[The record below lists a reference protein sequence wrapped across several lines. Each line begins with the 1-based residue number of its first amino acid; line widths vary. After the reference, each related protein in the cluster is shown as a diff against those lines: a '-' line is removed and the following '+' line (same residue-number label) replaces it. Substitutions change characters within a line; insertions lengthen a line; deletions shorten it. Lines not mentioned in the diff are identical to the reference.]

1 MEQISEESA
10 EQYTR
15 VCAIDIGKAGLV
27 ACVRVPHE
35 TNPARRVQEVR
46 EYATVTPALLQL
58 ADWLRCQQVQVAA
71 VEATSSY
78 WKPVF
83 YLLEAEGF
91 QCWLLNARHVKSVP
105 GRPKT
110 DKLDA
115 VWLAKVVERGMCRP
129 SFVPPKPIRQ
139 LRDLTRY
146 RRTLIREQTR
156 EKQRLEKIL
165 EDAQIKLSAT
175 VSDIFG
181 VSGRQ
186 MIQAMIAGQRDP
198 TVLAQMARGPM
209 RAKISKLQ
217 EALTGH
223 FEDHHGFICQLMLE
237 RIDQLTTKI
246 DQLSRRIDLV
256 IAPFAHQVTQLDE
269 VSGIGQVAAQ
279 ELIAELG
286 VDMTVFPSAA
296 HLVSWAKFA
305 PQARQS
311 AGKTKSASTGQ
322 GNPWL
327 GGTLGEIVAAASRT
341 NTFLAERYRRLIKHR
356 GKGRAIVAIGN
367 SVLTIVWHLLSD
379 PEARYHDLGPD
390 FYESR
395 VNQQRHQRHL
405 IHQLERLT
413 GHKVILQPRPE
424 QPAA

>member
-1 MEQISEESA
+1 
-10 EQYTR
+10 
-15 VCAIDIGKAGLV
+15 
-27 ACVRVPHE
+27 VPAQLGA
-35 TNPARRVQEVR
+35 TQTDPPTPGPDPLPA
-46 EYATVTPALLQL
+46 
-58 ADWLRCQQVQVAA
+58 
-71 VEATSSY
+71 
-78 WKPVF
+78 
-83 YLLEAEGF
+83 
-91 QCWLLNARHVKSVP
+91 H
-105 GRPKT
+105 
-110 DKLDA
+110 
-115 VWLAKVVERGMCRP
+115 
-129 SFVPPKPIRQ
+129 
-139 LRDLTRY
+139 
-146 RRTLIREQTR
+146 LIREQTR
-156 EKQRLEKIL
+156 ETQRLEKIL

-175 VSDIFG
+175 VSDVFG

-198 TVLAQMARGPM
+198 KVLAQLARGPM
-209 RAKISKLQ
+209 PAKISKLQ

-246 DQLSRRIDLV
+246 DQLSRKIDLV

-279 ELIAELG
+279 ELIAEIG

-311 AGKTKSASTGQ
+311 AGKAKSASTGQ

-341 NTFLAERYRRLIKHR
+341 NTFLAERYRRLINHR

-379 PEARYHDLGPD
+379 PAARYHDLGPD

-395 VNQQRHQRHL
+395 INQQRHQRHL

>member
-1 MEQISEESA
+1 
-10 EQYTR
+10 
-15 VCAIDIGKAGLV
+15 
-27 ACVRVPHE
+27 
-35 TNPARRVQEVR
+35 
-46 EYATVTPALLQL
+46 
-58 ADWLRCQQVQVAA
+58 
-71 VEATSSY
+71 
-78 WKPVF
+78 
-83 YLLEAEGF
+83 
-91 QCWLLNARHVKSVP
+91 
-105 GRPKT
+105 
-110 DKLDA
+110 
-115 VWLAKVVERGMCRP
+115 
-129 SFVPPKPIRQ
+129 
-139 LRDLTRY
+139 
-146 RRTLIREQTR
+146 
-156 EKQRLEKIL
+156 
-165 EDAQIKLSAT
+165 
-175 VSDIFG
+175 
-181 VSGRQ
+181 

-198 TVLAQMARGPM
+198 KVLAQMARGPM

-237 RIDQLTTKI
+237 RIDQLTIKI

-279 ELIAELG
+279 ELIAEIG

-311 AGKTKSASTGQ
+311 AGKAKSASTGQ

-341 NTFLAERYRRLIKHR
+341 NTFLAERYRRLINHR

-379 PEARYHDLGPD
+379 PAARYHDLGPD

-395 VNQQRHQRHL
+395 INQQRHQRHL

>member
-1 MEQISEESA
+1 VEETDEA
-10 EQYTR
+10 VELVER
-15 VCAIDIGKAGLV
+15 VAALDIGKATLT
-27 ACVRVPHE
+27 CCIRIPHE
-35 TNPARRVQEVR
+35 DNPARRRQEVN
-46 EYATVTPALLQL
+46 EYSTTTGSLLGL
-58 ADWLRCQQVQVAA
+58 ADRLRSHGVTLVAM
-71 VEATSSY
+71 EATSDY
-78 WKPVF
+78 WKPAF

-91 QCWLLNARHVKSVP
+91 ECWLLNAKHVKNVP

-175 VSDIFG
+175 VSDVFG

-198 TVLAQMARGPM
+198 KVLAQMARGPM

-237 RIDQLTTKI
+237 RIDELTTKI
-246 DQLSRRIDLV
+246 DELSRRIDLV
-256 IAPFAHQVTQLDE
+256 IAPLAHQVTQLDE

-311 AGKTKSASTGQ
+311 AGKAKSASTGQ

-395 VNQQRHQRHL
+395 VNQQRHQRNL

-413 GHKVILQPRPE
+413 GQKVILQPRPE

>member
-1 MEQISEESA
+1 
-10 EQYTR
+10 
-15 VCAIDIGKAGLV
+15 
-27 ACVRVPHE
+27 
-35 TNPARRVQEVR
+35 
-46 EYATVTPALLQL
+46 
-58 ADWLRCQQVQVAA
+58 
-71 VEATSSY
+71 
-78 WKPVF
+78 
-83 YLLEAEGF
+83 
-91 QCWLLNARHVKSVP
+91 
-105 GRPKT
+105 
-110 DKLDA
+110 
-115 VWLAKVVERGMCRP
+115 
-129 SFVPPKPIRQ
+129 VPPKPIRQ

-156 EKQRLEKIL
+156 EQQRLEKLL

-175 VSDIFG
+175 VSDVFG

-186 MIQAMIAGQRDP
+186 MLQAMIAGQRDP
-198 TVLAQMARGPM
+198 KVLAQMARGPM

-237 RIDQLTTKI
+237 RIDQLTIKI
-246 DQLSRRIDLV
+246 DELSRRIDLV
-256 IAPFAHQVTQLDE
+256 IAPFAHQVAQLDE

-296 HLVSWAKFA
+296 QLVSWAKFA

-311 AGKTKSASTGQ
+311 AGKIKSASTGQ

-341 NTFLAERYRRLIKHR
+341 DTFLAERYRRLIKHR
-356 GKGRAIVAIGN
+356 GKGRAIVAVGN

-379 PEARYHDLGPD
+379 PQARYHDLGPD

-395 VNQQRHQRHL
+395 INQQRHQRNL

-413 GHKVILQPRPE
+413 GQKLILQPRPE